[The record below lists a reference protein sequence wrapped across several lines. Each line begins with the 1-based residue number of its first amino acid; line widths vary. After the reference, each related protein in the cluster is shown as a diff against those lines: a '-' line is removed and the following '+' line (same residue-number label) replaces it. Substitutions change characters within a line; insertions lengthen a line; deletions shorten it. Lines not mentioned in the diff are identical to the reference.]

1 MRSEETCRKGEIENA
16 DEGKGKGKGNV
27 IEFPGARESAE
38 PANPARE
45 TPDTAQEPD
54 IPPATVLKA
63 ERGIIN
69 TGTVHGG
76 QHITAV
82 ELRSHVDPG
91 ADGDF

>member
-1 MRSEETCRKGEIENA
+1 MRSEELSSEDNVIDFRRVRGTAGPANGGDGLSATA
-16 DEGKGKGKGNV
+16 DE
-27 IEFPGARESAE
+27 
-38 PANPARE
+38 PAVP
-45 TPDTAQEPD
+45 T
-54 IPPATVLKA
+54 ATVLTA

-82 ELRSHVDPG
+82 ELPDRFDRG

>member
-1 MRSEETCRKGEIENA
+1 MRSEEPSSEN
-16 DEGKGKGKGNV
+16 NV
-27 IEFPGARESAE
+27 IDFRRARGTAGPANGVDELPGTAHE
-38 PANPARE
+38 PAVHPS
-45 TPDTAQEPD
+45 
-54 IPPATVLKA
+54 TVLNA

-82 ELRSHVDPG
+82 ELSDRFDRG